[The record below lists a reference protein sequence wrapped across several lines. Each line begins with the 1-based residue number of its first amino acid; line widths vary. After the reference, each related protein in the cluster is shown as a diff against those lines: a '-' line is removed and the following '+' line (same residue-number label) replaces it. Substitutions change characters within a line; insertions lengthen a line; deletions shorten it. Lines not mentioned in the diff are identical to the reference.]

1 METGEPL
8 MTAVYQS
15 TKHLAA
21 ALKRAANAH
30 HQYEQST
37 GKPGADWHHWYAEHM
52 AKEQQSAAAR
62 AIAARIKACYDTR
75 PLMD

>member
-1 METGEPL
+1 

-15 TKHLAA
+15 TTQLAA

-37 GKPGADWHHWYAEHM
+37 GKPDADWHHWYAEHM
-52 AKEQQSAAAR
+52 AKEQLSATAK
-62 AIAARIKACYDTR
+62 AIAARIKASYDTR

>member
-1 METGEPL
+1 MGNGEPL

-15 TKHLAA
+15 TTQLAA

-30 HQYEQST
+30 HQYEQFT
-37 GKPGADWHHWYAEHM
+37 GKPDADWHHWYAEHM
-52 AKEQQSAAAR
+52 AKEQQSAAAK
-62 AIAARIKACYDTR
+62 AIAARIKASYDTR